1 MTSVC
6 LLNIYHYPPPL
17 SQFLHTITSSS
28 EPLSGSLENLA
39 RDLEE
44 MTGERGL
51 PIDHTTS
58 YRWVQRSAPELK
70 NRVRIQLPATN
81 KVRGQ

>member
-1 MTSVC
+1 
-6 LLNIYHYPPPL
+6 
-17 SQFLHTITSSS
+17 
-28 EPLSGSLENLA
+28 
-39 RDLEE
+39 